1 MTRENVVQLIGV
13 IVALGTLIVT
23 ILAVA
28 HLF

>member
-1 MTRENVVQLIGV
+1 MTRENVVQVIGV

-23 ILAVA
+23 ILAIA